1 MTSPM
6 TSPMTTATTN
16 GTGTGTPA
24 YALDQSWYAE
34 RDRLTSLTALY
45 DEGTVDL
52 AVRLGL
58 GPGWR
63 CADVGAGTGT
73 VARLFAERVGPGGR
87 VLAVDVDIRFLEPLA
102 TGVVEVAQ
110 ADLTVTA
117 LPHGSFDLVHARLLL
132 EHLPVRDRL
141 LRELAAAVRP
151 GGWLLVEDFDWV
163 TAGLV
168 DPPSAVHEKVSGA
181 VRAVFSR
188 HGYDAQYGRR
198 LPRAMAAVGLRDV
211 VTRTDARQVDAD
223 PATGV
228 PQWELLVDQLAPAML
243 ATGLVTPTD
252 LDAFGA
258 LCHDGD
264 TVMFAPLMVSTAGRR
279 PGPTRRAAG
288 GDE

>member
-6 TSPMTTATTN
+6 TAAMTTATTI
-16 GTGTGTPA
+16 GTGTPA

-63 CADVGAGTGT
+63 CADVAAGTGT

-87 VLAVDVDIRFLEPLA
+87 VLAVDVDTRFLEPLA
-102 TGVVEVAQ
+102 TDVVEVAQ
-110 ADLTVTA
+110 ADVTVTP

-168 DPPSAVHEKVSGA
+168 HPPSAVHEKVSGA
-181 VRAVFSR
+181 VRGLQPPRLRRAVR
-188 HGYDAQYGRR
+188 PPAATGDGRR
-198 LPRAMAAVGLRDV
+198 RTSRRGHPHRCPPGRCRPRHRRAAVGAARAAARARDAGG
-211 VTRTDARQVDAD
+211 R
-223 PATGV
+223 
-228 PQWELLVDQLAPAML
+228 
-243 ATGLVTPTD
+243 LVTPAD

-279 PGPTRRAAG
+279 PGPDEGLRRG
-288 GDE
+288 